1 MFCCNKL
8 LSKICKG
15 LCHYFV
21 CQVQQPSGVLV
32 EHDVN
37 DLLMYSPDQ
46 VKVLSLSART
56 KKNPCSRINSPS
68 VWLKEHERLSVAVTC
83 IHSVS
88 SSGPGEN
95 SGDHTGNDGGLET
108 CSM

>member
-1 MFCCNKL
+1 M
-8 LSKICKG
+8 
-15 LCHYFV
+15 
-21 CQVQQPSGVLV
+21 
-32 EHDVN
+32 N
-37 DLLMYSPDQ
+37 DLLMHSPDQ
-46 VKVLSLSART
+46 VNLKSERVLSLSARS